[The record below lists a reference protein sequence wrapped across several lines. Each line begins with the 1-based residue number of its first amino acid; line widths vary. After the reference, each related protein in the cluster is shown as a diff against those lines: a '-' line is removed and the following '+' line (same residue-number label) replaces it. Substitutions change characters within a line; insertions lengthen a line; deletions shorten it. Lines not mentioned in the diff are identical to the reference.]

1 MKKSSLNQVAA
12 VRRWQTG
19 SARAF
24 TLTELLVVI
33 GMTAMLGAVLLS
45 ASFTTQERVLRA
57 QCVSNLRQIGVGLS
71 LYAAEAN
78 DYYPICGL
86 PNGQFPWQTYE
97 IARVDPA
104 DGITITRGY
113 ESLGLLFRTKT
124 VPDPKTFYC
133 PSLACASSLFAYDY
147 YTTAPNGWP
156 STPVGSGDDNI
167 RAGYNYYPQLRV
179 TERVITPVGS
189 LMLPKLIF
197 SSQVQLEFGSPLN
210 LVTPAKWTGLDPKK
224 SVTTD
229 LVTSMSYLSH
239 KASGSVA
246 GVNALF
252 PDGRVV
258 FQNARTD
265 SQSGSPWDPNL
276 WYAMTE
282 TGNELASFRAIVNGW
297 RP

>member
-1 MKKSSLNQVAA
+1 MKLKELKATRLSPTEGGVQ
-12 VRRWQTG
+12 
-19 SARAF
+19 AF
-24 TLTELLVVI
+24 TLTELLAVI
-33 GMTAMLGAVLLS
+33 AGVAMLAAVVLAS
-45 ASFTTQERVLRA
+45 AGFTSREQVMRA
-57 QCVSNLRQIGVGLS
+57 QCVNNLRQIGVGLS
-71 LYAAEAN
+71 LYASDAN
-78 DYYPICGL
+78 DFYPICGL
-86 PNGQFPWQTYE
+86 PNGQQPWQTYE

-124 VPDPKTFYC
+124 VPDPKIFYC
-133 PSLACASSLFAYDY
+133 PSLARASSLFAYDY

-179 TERVITPVGS
+179 TERVMTPVGY
-189 LMLPKLIF
+189 MMMPKLTF
-197 SSQVQLEFGSPLN
+197 SQVQLEFGLPLN

-229 LVTSMSYLSH
+229 LVTSLSYLSH

-265 SQSGSPWDPNL
+265 SRTAPNSPWDLNF
-276 WYAMTE
+276 WV
-282 TGNELASFRAIVNGW
+282 TGPDLPSFRAIMNDW

>member
-1 MKKSSLNQVAA
+1 MKKSVLNQWETC
-12 VRRWQTG
+12 RGQTRA
-19 SARAF
+19 SRAF
-24 TLTELLVVI
+24 TLIELLVVL
-33 GMTAMLGAVLLS
+33 GAVAMLAAVLLS
-45 ASFTTQERVLRA
+45 ASFTTRERVSRA

-86 PNGQFPWQTYE
+86 PNGQLPWQTYE

-133 PSLACASSLFAYDY
+133 PSLACVSSLFAYDY
-147 YTTAPNGWP
+147 YTTASTGWP

-179 TERVITPVGS
+179 TERVMTPVGYM
-189 LMLPKLIF
+189 MLPKLTF
-197 SSQVQLEFGSPLN
+197 SQVQLEFGSPLN
-210 LVTPAKWTGLDPKK
+210 LVTPAKWTELDPKK

-229 LVTSMSYLSH
+229 LVISLSYLSH

-265 SQSGSPWDPNL
+265 SRTGPNSPWDPIF
-276 WYAMTE
+276 WMAG
-282 TGNELASFRAIVNGW
+282 TGSDALPSFRTIMNDW